1 MANYI
6 VGSITRQH
14 ETWSIS
20 PRPVQHPSKESAVA
34 EAKRLA
40 TNDTT
45 KNFVVLQVI
54 GKAKRIEVD
63 FKED

>member
-1 MANYI
+1 MSKFI
-6 VGSITRQH
+6 VGSINNLH
-14 ETWSIS
+14 STWSIS
-20 PRPVQHPSKESAVA
+20 PRPQEHASKASAVA

-40 TNDTT
+40 TTNTD
-45 KNFVVLQVI
+45 KQFVVLQVI